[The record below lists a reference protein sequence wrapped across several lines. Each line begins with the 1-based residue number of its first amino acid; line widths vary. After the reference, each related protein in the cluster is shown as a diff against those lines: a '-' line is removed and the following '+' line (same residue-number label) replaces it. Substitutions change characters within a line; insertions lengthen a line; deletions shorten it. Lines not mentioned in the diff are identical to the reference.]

1 MLMLF
6 SVVCFFII
14 CGVVLIYFAVNQYI
28 ESTVESDSSLG
39 AASLLIVF
47 MCIVGIYVL
56 IGVLLR

>member
-1 MLMLF
+1 MLLF
-6 SVVCFFII
+6 AVVCLFVI
-14 CGVVLIYFAVNQYI
+14 CGVVLIYLAVNQYI